1 MFAGQVSYLYLE
13 GNNISSLDLGLI
25 SLYPQLVVLKLG
37 RNHVKSL
44 TNSEANNLQFRIGLE
59 ELDLSQNSLQVEFV
73 LMLWKCLNLIREG
86 DSSDCPGRPLQAQES
101 EPLPQPDSHNY
112 TGQIKRRLKTRSSKQ
127 MSLLVCLIKTKKF
140 EFPLSNLYVLIR
152 LIK

>member
-59 ELDLSQNSLQVEFV
+59 ELDLSHNSLQVEFA
-73 LMLWKCLNLIREG
+73 LMLIFCENVQMLSVKVIQVTVLAGLYRLKSLNLSHNQIHTIIQVRSSEGLRQHHQSKCL
-86 DSSDCPGRPLQAQES
+86 S
-101 EPLPQPDSHNY
+101 
-112 TGQIKRRLKTRSSKQ
+112 
-127 MSLLVCLIKTKKF
+127 
-140 EFPLSNLYVLIR
+140 
-152 LIK
+152 

>member
-1 MFAGQVSYLYLE
+1 MFAGQVSHLYLE

-59 ELDLSQNSLQVEFV
+59 ELDLSQNSLQVEFLLIFCGNVQMLSLKVIQVTV
-73 LMLWKCLNLIREG
+73 LAGLYRLKSLNL
-86 DSSDCPGRPLQAQES
+86 
-101 EPLPQPDSHNY
+101 SHN
-112 TGQIKRRLKTRSSKQ
+112 QIHTIIQVRSS
-127 MSLLVCLIKTKKF
+127 
-140 EFPLSNLYVLIR
+140 EG
-152 LIK
+152 